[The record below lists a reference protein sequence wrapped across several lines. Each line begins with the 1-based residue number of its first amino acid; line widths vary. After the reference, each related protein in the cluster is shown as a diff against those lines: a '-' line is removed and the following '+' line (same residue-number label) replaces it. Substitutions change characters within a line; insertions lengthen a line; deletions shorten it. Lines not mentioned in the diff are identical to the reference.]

1 MTNLTFKDLG
11 LREGLLRAIDD
22 LGFTSPSPIQ
32 AESLPVTLEG
42 FDIIGQAQTGTGKTA
57 AFGCA
62 IINNIKNRN
71 SIASIILAPT
81 RELALQVHDEL
92 IKLTKYEKLN
102 IVAVYGGAPIH
113 HQARDLK
120 RANIVVGTPGRVLD
134 HIRRGNLPLDKVEVF
149 VLDEADEMLNMGFIE
164 DMEEIMK
171 SIPEERQTLLFSAT
185 MPAQIKKLTKKYL
198 KSDAKHI
205 AIAKTEMTASKI
217 AQYFY
222 EVQGDQRL
230 EALCRLIDFDMPQ
243 SSIIFCRTKKGVDD
257 LVTAMQSRG
266 YMVEGMHGDMSQ
278 VQRMKTLK
286 KFKDGALKFLVATDV
301 AARGID
307 VEGVTHVINYELPQ
321 DIESYVH
328 RIGRTG
334 RAGREGTAYSIITP
348 REFGYLR
355 QIRNTTKSDIV
366 KKSVP
371 TVQEIYNNKFTTMV
385 DEVSSIIDAKGY
397 DKFVDVAKE
406 LNERYDAVEVIA
418 SLMKS
423 QFDTKLSFDY
433 STDALVA
440 PKSQDVRLFFSAG
453 KRDGLTIK
461 NLLTY
466 ITDNAKVGASQI
478 RNIDIMENFTFVN
491 VDEAIHQQVLTKCTG
506 NKINKRK
513 INVEVATGSK
523 GKSGKS
529 GGRSRGFNRDRK
541 NK

>member
-198 KSDAKHI
+198 KADAKHI

-217 AQYFY
+217 SQYFY

-371 TVQEIYNNKFTTMV
+371 TVQEIYNNKFTTIV

-397 DKFVDVAKE
+397 DKFVDVAKK
-406 LNERYDAVEVIA
+406 LNEKYDAVEVIA
-418 SLMKS
+418 SLIKS

-440 PKSQDVRLFFSAG
+440 PKRQDVRLFFSAG

-491 VDEAIHQQVLTKCTG
+491 VDESIHQQVLTKCTG

-529 GGRSRGFNRDRK
+529 GGKNKNFNRDRK

>member
-149 VLDEADEMLNMGFIE
+149 VLDEADEMLNMGFID

-385 DEVSSIIDAKGY
+385 DEVSSISDAKGY

-523 GKSGKS
+523 GKGGKS
-529 GGRSRGFNRDRK
+529 GGRNKGFNRDRK

>member
-32 AESLPVTLEG
+32 AESLPVTLQG

-71 SIASIILAPT
+71 SISSIILAPT

-92 IKLTKYEKLN
+92 VKLTKYEKLN

-113 HQARDLK
+113 LQARDLK

-134 HIRRGNLPLDKVEVF
+134 HIRRGNLPLSEVEVF
-149 VLDEADEMLNMGFIE
+149 VLDEADEMLNMGFID

-205 AIAKTEMTASKI
+205 AIAKKEMTGSTI
-217 AQYFY
+217 SQYFY
-222 EVQGDQRL
+222 EVHSDQRF

-243 SSIIFCRTKKGVDD
+243 ASIIFCRTKKGVDD

-348 REFGYLR
+348 KEFGYLR
-355 QIRNTTKSDIV
+355 QIRNTTKSEIV
-366 KKSVP
+366 KKPVP
-371 TVQEIYNNKFTTMV
+371 TVNEIYDNKFKNMV
-385 DEVSSIIDAKGY
+385 SEVSAIIDAKDY

-406 LNERYDAVEVIA
+406 LNEKYDAVEVIA

-423 QFDTKLSFDY
+423 QFDTNLSFDY

-440 PKSQDVRLFFSAG
+440 PKTQDVRLFFSAG

-461 NLLTY
+461 NLINY
-466 ITDNAKVGASQI
+466 IKDHAKVGASQI

-491 VDEAIHQQVLTKCTG
+491 VDESIHEQVLTKCSG
-506 NKINKRK
+506 SKINKRK

-523 GKSGKS
+523 GKSKGKGNS
-529 GGRSRGFNRDRK
+529 GFKGKRK
-541 NK
+541 

>member
-81 RELALQVHDEL
+81 RELALQVRDEL

-334 RAGREGTAYSIITP
+334 RAGRERTAYSIITP

-523 GKSGKS
+523 GKGGKS
-529 GGRSRGFNRDRK
+529 GGRNKGFNRDRK

>member
-433 STDALVA
+433 STDALVT

-506 NKINKRK
+506 NKINKRR

-523 GKSGKS
+523 GKGGKS
-529 GGRSRGFNRDRK
+529 GGRNKGFNRDRK

>member
-32 AESLPVTLEG
+32 AESLPVTLQG

-62 IINNIKNRN
+62 IINNIKNRD

-149 VLDEADEMLNMGFIE
+149 VLDEADEMLNMGFID

-185 MPAQIKKLTKKYL
+185 MPAPIKKLTKKYL
-198 KSDAKHI
+198 KDDAKHI
-205 AIAKTEMTASKI
+205 AIVKTEMTASKI
-217 AQYFY
+217 TQYFY
-222 EVQGDQRL
+222 EVHGDQRF

-257 LVTAMQSRG
+257 LVIAMQSRG

-348 REFGYLR
+348 REFGYLK
-355 QIRNTTKSDIV
+355 QIRNTTKSDII

-371 TVQEIYNNKFTTMV
+371 TVQEIYNNKFANMIN
-385 DEVSSIIDAKGY
+385 EVSSIIDAKDY

-423 QFDTKLSFDY
+423 QFDTNLSFDY

-461 NLLTY
+461 NLINY
-466 ITDNAKVGASQI
+466 IKDNTKVGASQI
-478 RNIDIMENFTFVN
+478 RNVDIMENFTFVN
-491 VDEAIHQQVLTKCTG
+491 VDEAIHQQVLTKCSG

-523 GKSGKS
+523 GKGGKS
-529 GGRSRGFNRDRK
+529 GGKNKGFNRDRK

>member
-523 GKSGKS
+523 GKGGK
-529 GGRSRGFNRDRK
+529 GGRNKGFSRDRK

>member
-22 LGFTSPSPIQ
+22 LGFTTPSPIQ

-134 HIRRGNLPLDKVEVF
+134 HIRRGNLPLDQVEVF
-149 VLDEADEMLNMGFIE
+149 VLDEADEMLNMGFID

-185 MPAQIKKLTKKYL
+185 MPAPIKKLTKKYL
-198 KSDAKHI
+198 KADAKHI
-205 AIAKTEMTASKI
+205 AIAKTEMTAAKI
-217 AQYFY
+217 SQYFY
-222 EVQGDQRL
+222 EVHGDQRL

-278 VQRMKTLK
+278 IQRMKTLK

-334 RAGREGTAYSIITP
+334 RAGRTGVAYSIITP
-348 REFGYLR
+348 KEFGYLR
-355 QIRNTTKSDIV
+355 QIRNTTKSDII

-371 TVQEIYNNKFTTMV
+371 TVQEIYNNKFANMV
-385 DEVSSIIDAKGY
+385 NEVSSIIDAKDY
-397 DKFVDVAKE
+397 DKFLDVAKE
-406 LNERYDAVEVIA
+406 LNEKYDAVEVIA

-423 QFDTKLSFDY
+423 QFDTNLSFDY
-433 STDALVA
+433 STDTLVA

-461 NLLTY
+461 NLINY
-466 ITDNAKVGASQI
+466 IKDNAKVGASQI

-523 GKSGKS
+523 GRSGKS
-529 GGRSRGFNRDRK
+529 GDKNKGFNRDRK
-541 NK
+541 NR

>member
-149 VLDEADEMLNMGFIE
+149 VLDEADEMLNMGFID

-185 MPAQIKKLTKKYL
+185 MPAPIKKLTKKYL
-198 KSDAKHI
+198 KADAKHI
-205 AIAKTEMTASKI
+205 AIAKTEMTAAKI

-222 EVQGDQRL
+222 EVQGDQRF

-278 VQRMKTLK
+278 IQRMKTLK

-307 VEGVTHVINYELPQ
+307 VESVTHVINYELPQ

-371 TVQEIYNNKFTTMV
+371 TVKEIYDNKFKNMV
-385 DEVSSIIDAKGY
+385 NEVSSIIDAKDY

-406 LNERYDAVEVIA
+406 LNEKYDAVEVIA

-423 QFDTKLSFDY
+423 QFDTNLSFDY

-461 NLLTY
+461 NLINY
-466 ITDNAKVGASQI
+466 IKDNAKVGASQI

-491 VDEAIHQQVLTKCTG
+491 VDESIHQQVLTKCSG

-523 GKSGKS
+523 GKGGK
-529 GGRSRGFNRDRK
+529 GGRNKGFSRDRK

>member
-32 AESLPVTLEG
+32 AESLPVTLQG

-62 IINNIKNRN
+62 IINNIKNRD

-355 QIRNTTKSDIV
+355 QIRNTTKSDII

-371 TVQEIYNNKFTTMV
+371 TVQEIYNNKFANMIN
-385 DEVSSIIDAKGY
+385 EVSSIIDAKDY

-423 QFDTKLSFDY
+423 QFDTNLSFDY
-433 STDALVA
+433 STDSLVA

-461 NLLTY
+461 NLINY
-466 ITDNAKVGASQI
+466 IKDNAKVGASQI
-478 RNIDIMENFTFVN
+478 RNVDIMENFTFVN

-523 GKSGKS
+523 GKGGKS
-529 GGRSRGFNRDRK
+529 GGRNKGFNRDRK

>member
-32 AESLPVTLEG
+32 AESLPVTLQG

-113 HQARDLK
+113 LQARDLK

-134 HIRRGNLPLDKVEVF
+134 HIRRGNLPLDQVEVF
-149 VLDEADEMLNMGFIE
+149 VLDEADEMLNMGFID

-198 KSDAKHI
+198 KPDAKHI
-205 AIAKTEMTASKI
+205 AIAKTEMTAAKI

-230 EALCRLIDFDMPQ
+230 EALCRLIDFDNPQ

-257 LVTAMQSRG
+257 LVSAMQSRG

-355 QIRNTTKSDIV
+355 QIRNTTKSEIV
-366 KKSVP
+366 KKPVP
-371 TVQEIYNNKFTTMV
+371 TVNEIYDNKFKNMV
-385 DEVSSIIDAKGY
+385 SEVSTIIDAKDY

-406 LNERYDAVEVIA
+406 LNEKYDAVEVIA

-423 QFDTKLSFDY
+423 QFDTNLSFDY
-433 STDALVA
+433 STDSLVA

-461 NLLTY
+461 NLINY
-466 ITDNAKVGASQI
+466 IKDHAKVGASQI

-491 VDEAIHQQVLTKCTG
+491 VDEAIHEQVLTKCSG
-506 NKINKRK
+506 SKINKRK

-523 GKSGKS
+523 GNSKGKS
-529 GGRSRGFNRDRK
+529 NGGFKGKRK
-541 NK
+541 

>member
-301 AARGID
+301 AARGIN

-523 GKSGKS
+523 GKGGKS
-529 GGRSRGFNRDRK
+529 GGRNKGFNRDRK

>member
-62 IINNIKNRN
+62 IINNIQNRN

-149 VLDEADEMLNMGFIE
+149 VLDEADEMLNMGFID

-198 KSDAKHI
+198 KADAKHI

-355 QIRNTTKSDIV
+355 QIRNTTKSDII

-406 LNERYDAVEVIA
+406 LNERYDAIEVIA

-523 GKSGKS
+523 GKSGKI

>member
-523 GKSGKS
+523 GKGGKS
-529 GGRSRGFNRDRK
+529 GGRNKGFNRDRK